1 MVVLIKVINCPP
13 LTDANLSSDIW
24 SSLKMPSGL
33 GCSTVYGPE
42 EAALCAA
49 KVSVFSTELEKAKF
63 KNSKMAKKHY
73 YYEETSVKSEK
84 PHSSQLTRNL
94 TRELPV
100 FVSESWRW

>member
-63 KNSKMAKKHY
+63 KNGKEA
-73 YYEETSVKSEK
+73 
-84 PHSSQLTRNL
+84 LLLRRN
-94 TRELPV
+94 V
-100 FVSESWRW
+100 CQK